1 MGQLM
6 QQHTLKDR
14 LGHFGRAMALLLN
27 RAMMYQKSHPLIIE
41 SVTNVH
47 KIASLILNELSPLVF
62 ILNRGQFFV
71 DEEPLDPRIN
81 VTRTVALFKAVD
93 LQSISFEKGLNSQE
107 LSVFLDAYAALNK
120 ASDAEAFKKT
130 LSNRGVFNIKVNHVT
145 FQKVTED
152 DQIVSRDAL
161 KKVTPLMDADDQESR
176 KKFLDTLLESVLSE
190 ELSKTL
196 NITNLMAD
204 PGAVSRNM
212 IQADMEGYQH
222 MATMPS
228 DAGQGDEDTAF
239 GTLAGGD
246 TIPGIEVGDEH
257 VSGSGPGFGPGSG
270 PSAGP
275 GDGSGKGAHQGS
287 GIGSGLGPGF
297 GPGAGPSA
305 GPGDGSAKGAQSGS
319 GSGPAEISATGS
331 EGGGGTGS
339 GGNGQPEAAAVAGSA
354 SQAGSHDA
362 SGAGRGGP
370 GALLL
375 HQLEMMQ
382 HEVEQHLHGEG
393 DVNLSDLAHAIFDM
407 KKQLLE
413 GIQAQKALGIAYANE
428 AAIVENANNL
438 TDKVILELIKEEYNS
453 GNISTQRLAM
463 IIRRL
468 IPQAD
473 DLKRLMPK
481 IKVALLASGMTMA
494 NYVELIQELKAELQN
509 EELSRILQESS
520 ESIGVDGDELIA
532 EFKRNPTQA
541 AELIY
546 LASEIRAGSGDESA
560 LTNILVEY
568 IEQLGSQ
575 MARDENGEDVS
586 GGDDHLKTVMS
597 EIESGVLR
605 QLGHL
610 NVNADVLTRM
620 ESRLN
625 ERMDTILDK
634 MRLEWLQHQSAPKKD
649 LVCKPLTVLQT
660 LENNADADDDPE
672 MAEILKT
679 IRSKVDLGDIEEND
693 FGQIFEEITVEK
705 QRRLAKSEGKRL
717 TSEIL
722 QSDELMFILEK
733 EIAKFKR
740 YQSPFSVLGFSFV
753 SAKPKT
759 KSARNE
765 ITIDSVLETAL
776 EKLVRTFREVDY
788 VGQIGKNKVVVIL
801 PMIGAMGAKQALSR
815 VLKVLNTET
824 LLVNDIE
831 VQLRVAGVSAGYDQ
845 EGGPDAHAFA
855 RQLSN
860 QLMDTVTRVKSIQ
873 VLF

>member
-1 MGQLM
+1 MEQLM

-27 RAMMYQKSHPLIIE
+27 RAMMYQKSHPLIKE

-47 KIASLILNELSPLVF
+47 KIAALILNELSPLVF

-93 LQSISFEKGLNSQE
+93 LQSISFEKGLDGQE

-120 ASDAEAFKKT
+120 ASSVEAFKKT

-145 FQKVTED
+145 FKKVTED

-161 KKVTPLMDADDQESR
+161 KKVTPLMDADHQESR

-204 PGAVSRNM
+204 PGSVSRNM
-212 IQADMEGYQH
+212 IQADMEGSRH
-222 MATMPS
+222 MAVMPGN
-228 DAGQGDEDTAF
+228 AGGGDSAF
-239 GTLAGGD
+239 GTPAGGD
-246 TIPGIEVGDEH
+246 AIAGIGVQNEPL
-257 VSGSGPGFGPGSG
+257 SGSGLGAGFGPGSG
-270 PSAGP
+270 P
-275 GDGSGKGAHQGS
+275 GDGSGKDAHSGS
-287 GIGSGLGPGF
+287 GGGPGLG
-297 GPGAGPSA
+297 S
-305 GPGDGSAKGAQSGS
+305 GDGSAAAS
-319 GSGPAEISATGS
+319 
-331 EGGGGTGS
+331 GGGT
-339 GGNGQPEAAAVAGSA
+339 QEKAAAIQNSTPPE
-354 SQAGSHDA
+354 GSHDA
-362 SGAGRGGP
+362 SGGGRGGP
-370 GALLL
+370 GTLLL

-382 HEVEQHLHGEG
+382 HEVERHLHGES

-463 IIRRL
+463 IVRRL

-481 IKVALLASGMTMA
+481 IKVALLASGMSMA

-568 IEQLGSQ
+568 IEQLGNQ
-575 MARDENGEDVS
+575 MARDENGEDTP
-586 GGDDHLKTVMS
+586 GGDDHLKKVMS
-597 EIESGVLR
+597 EIESRVLR

-634 MRLEWLQHQSAPKKD
+634 MRLEWLQHQSAPEKVVAQKA
-649 LVCKPLTVLQT
+649 LTVLQT
-660 LENNADADDDPE
+660 LENNADAGDDPE

-679 IRSKVDLGDIEEND
+679 IRRKVDLGDIEEND
-693 FGQIFEEITVEK
+693 FSQLFEEIAAEK
-705 QRRLAKSEGKRL
+705 QRRMAKSEGKRL
-717 TSEIL
+717 TAEIL

-740 YQSPFSVLGFSFV
+740 YQSPFSVLALSFV

-759 KSARNE
+759 KCARNE
-765 ITIDSVLETAL
+765 ITIDTVLETAL
-776 EKLVRTFREVDY
+776 EKLVHTFREVDY

-801 PMIGAMGAKQALSR
+801 PMIGAIGAKQALAR
-815 VLKVLNTET
+815 VLKVLHTET
-824 LLVNDIE
+824 LLVNGVE
-831 VQLRVAGVSAGYDQ
+831 VQLRVAGVSTGYDQ
-845 EGGPDAHAFA
+845 ENGPDAHVFA

-860 QLMDTVTRVKSIQ
+860 QLMDTVTRVKNIQ
-873 VLF
+873 ALF